1 MKKWNKIEEK
11 PPKNHTNSLKT
22 TNNNE
27 NSYSTNSRQE
37 KQGSGYNDGAML
49 LKNED
54 KNTATKPDPMKRFD
68 NITDS
73 RVLRKRKQKTYAE
86 ATKSDLVECKI
97 VDISPNVEKVDAE
110 SGKRLFDLEAIK
122 KNLFSAEVSKFSKV
136 SNTPPYICVD
146 TSLSHNSSS
155 FVPEILRLSQFCYLH
170 KTWRCKKF

>member
-1 MKKWNKIEEK
+1 MKKIEEK

-22 TNNNE
+22 TDNNG
-27 NSYSTNSRQE
+27 NSYSANSHQE
-37 KQGSGYNDGAML
+37 EQGSDYKDGAML

-110 SGKRLFDLEAIK
+110 SGKRSFDLEAIK
-122 KNLFSAEVSKFSKV
+122 KNLLSAAGSKFLILHLIFV
-136 SNTPPYICVD
+136 SIHICPITPPI
-146 TSLSHNSSS
+146 L
-155 FVPEILRLSQFCYLH
+155 FLRLLRLSQFYYLH
-170 KTWRCKKF
+170 KTWRC